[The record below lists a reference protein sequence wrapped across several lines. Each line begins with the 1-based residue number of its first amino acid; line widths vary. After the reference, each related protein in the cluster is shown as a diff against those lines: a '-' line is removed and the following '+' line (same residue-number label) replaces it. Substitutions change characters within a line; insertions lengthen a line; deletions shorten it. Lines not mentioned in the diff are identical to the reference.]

1 MVCQKCEAKLAKL
14 ANPDVWRDGG
24 RNNTTGYGKGAWR
37 RQCAAPCRNYVYLLF
52 VVTDSGG
59 RKLGENMLLKNKKMN
74 RPGPCSRTCRTCKG
88 TMYQEGVYCS
98 ACAHRGGF
106 CAVCGKKM
114 VDVSNFRMDL
124 GNKFDEVAGDRAKI
138 KQREEQRAAA
148 KAEQEKIVAAS
159 TD

>member
-24 RNNTTGYGKGAWR
+24 RNNTTGYGK
-37 RQCAAPCRNYVYLLF
+37 
-52 VVTDSGG
+52 DSGG